1 MELSMYAKIN
11 LINQYKNRI
20 DVLEKRLRDPSLS
33 YAEIQ
38 VIQDEM
44 DDIRPRLNELT
55 K

>member
-33 YAEIQ
+33 DSERQ
-38 VIQDEM
+38 VYQDEIA
-44 DDIRPRLNELT
+44 DIRPRLNELT